1 MASTGAAI
9 SGLSGPAA
17 ESALLAFLGGGSLA
31 SGGGGMALG
40 GAALNI
46 VVAGPALLVG
56 GLVFKG
62 RTTKKVTRAK
72 KYEADVAVA
81 IAELD
86 KTDALPKSVDS
97 RTAELRGLLT
107 GLTTRALEAL
117 DLLESEPFDSLR
129 HAARF
134 QRTMTLVMAV
144 RDFRRLP
151 SSTPTATWTSAPA
164 ISPSGTGR

>member
-86 KTDALPKSVDS
+86 KTDALPKSVDNADGDLDE
-97 RTAELRGLLT
+97 RAGNLT
-107 GLTTRALEAL
+107 IRYRPLIEETQ
-117 DLLESEPFDSLR
+117 DD
-129 HAARF
+129 
-134 QRTMTLVMAV
+134 
-144 RDFRRLP
+144 
-151 SSTPTATWTSAPA
+151 
-164 ISPSGTGR
+164 